1 MPDTEVAAYPTKA
14 YVTRD
19 GGTKTWMTVG
29 LHWAGDATIGRYKLG
44 SGLVSGHQTGGYG
57 NEAPYASRNPA
68 YDTEEN
74 GGSIV
79 EAKDGSAAAGR
90 DLRSSV
96 QLLRVADGFRQRCAE
111 RCEAVRRC

>member
-1 MPDTEVAAYPTKA
+1 MTWSWERVTTPNCMPDTEVAAYPIKA

-57 NEAPYASRNPA
+57 NEAP
-68 YDTEEN
+68 
-74 GGSIV
+74 
-79 EAKDGSAAAGR
+79 
-90 DLRSSV
+90 
-96 QLLRVADGFRQRCAE
+96 
-111 RCEAVRRC
+111 

>member
-79 EAKDGSAAAGR
+79 EAKDGSGR
-90 DLRSSV
+90 PLAETYGRLV

-111 RCEAVRRC
+111 RLRGR